1 MKQKGLPGWQTIWK
15 GYAHFKVLL
24 EGDKYQVNST

>member
-15 GYAHFKVLL
+15 GYAHFHSLL
-24 EGDKYQVNST
+24 EGYKHGVNST